1 MAAAQ
6 AEYRWQVRP
15 RWIVAMFAGV
25 AQVGENFGAFEL
37 RENLYAGGVGL
48 RFVVEQKNGV
58 TLRVDY
64 GVGKDE
70 GAWYVSVGEAF

>member
-15 RWIVAMFAGV
+15 RWILAMF
-25 AQVGENFGAFEL
+25 
-37 RENLYAGGVGL
+37 GGVGL
-48 RFVVEQKNGV
+48 RSVVEPKNGV

-70 GAWYVSVGEAF
+70 GALNVSVGEAF